1 MRYLHYQSKA
11 DAAGRLARAFRE
23 DEAPEFSPSAACD
36 LRADLTVALAQA
48 KRGIRRCDQDAG
60 AYRR

>member
-11 DAAGRLARAFRE
+11 DAAGRLAPAFRE
-23 DEAPEFSPSAACD
+23 DDAPESSRLAACGP
-36 LRADLTVALAQA
+36 RADLTVALAQA
-48 KRGIRRCDQDAG
+48 KRGIRRFDQGAG

>member
-11 DAAGRLARAFRE
+11 DAAGRLAQAFME
-23 DEAPEFSPSAACD
+23 DEAPEFSRSAACD
-36 LRADLTVALAQA
+36 LRADLTVALARA
-48 KRGIRRCDQDAG
+48 KHGVRRSDQGAG